1 MPSHFKLF
9 SRCRGGNTVRNG
21 GNNMHSDACAA
32 EAATRK
38 TETLRLQ
45 QKQTDTVSITL
56 FSAEETF
63 SPV

>member
-38 TETLRLQ
+38 TDAQITTETDRHSEYY
-45 QKQTDTVSITL
+45 SIL
-56 FSAEETF
+56 C
-63 SPV
+63 